1 MESPVDCAHVAS
13 ASTSDGHRAREKLV
27 LRAVGSELTRVPHEE
42 IEQRMR
48 LFGTRPELRMEL
60 TAQHER
66 MVGNLSN
73 LNQRQL
79 QIHPAA
85 KKT

>member
-27 LRAVGSELTRVPHEE
+27 LRAVGSELTRVTHEE

-66 MVGNLSN
+66 VIRDLGNFD
-73 LNQRQL
+73 QRQL
-79 QIHPAA
+79 RIHPAA
-85 KKT
+85 QKT

>member
-13 ASTSDGHRAREKLV
+13 ALTSDGHRAREKLV
-27 LRAVGSELTRVPHEE
+27 LRAVGSEPTRVTHEE

-48 LFGTRPELRMEL
+48 LFGARPELRMEL

-66 MVGNLSN
+66 VIRDFSN
-73 LNQRQL
+73 FDQRQL

-85 KKT
+85 QEP